1 MDKNLFD
8 YIFDLVIYPK
18 VEEMVA
24 NNSLIKLNDKQV
36 CKRNLYNEYC
46 RLNDRYKEQIFG
58 KNEKALLDRHK
69 IAACVCGA
77 FLKVPVLNKTKLVD
91 QIVEQKSGVEVYFY
105 YVNEIIAL
113 FAASKFLSFFMVN
126 DRLKAGDQA
135 AAEAVFKD
143 FPLMPPINKNK
154 KGFWSSVLFNL
165 SEIKDESQIG
175 IEHYDMYSYAMFF
188 YWLENYYNETKP
200 ARV

>member
-36 CKRNLYNEYC
+36 CKRNLYDEYC
-46 RLNDRYKEQIFG
+46 KLNDRYKAQIFG
-58 KNEKALLDRHK
+58 KNENALLDRHK
-69 IAACVCGA
+69 IASCVCGA
-77 FLKVPVLNKTKLVD
+77 FLKVPVLNKTKLVE
-91 QIVEQKSGVEVYFY
+91 QIVEQKLGVEVYFY

-126 DRLKAGDQA
+126 DRLKTGDQV

-143 FPLMPPINKNK
+143 FPIMPPINKNK

-188 YWLENYYNETKP
+188 YWLENYYNETKS
-200 ARV
+200 ARA